1 MLDWWA
7 MTGVDLGDAR
17 QILRAAPAPDAAPPR
32 APAAVRAQPAAA
44 SQAAG
49 VEDARAAASSANSL
63 SELRA
68 IIESFDGCAL
78 KKTARNTV
86 FADGVEDA
94 EVMLVGEAPGK
105 DEDEIG
111 KPFVGRSGQLMD
123 RMFAAIGLSRATNLF
138 ISNIIFWRPPG
149 NRPPTQ
155 GEIAACMPFIKRAIE
170 LKKPK
175 LLVLIGGMSAQT
187 LLGRDTGIM
196 RLHGKRVQYKP
207 GEDRPI
213 DAMAMLH
220 PAYLLR
226 RPQDKRMAWLDMLA
240 LETWAD
246 ELGVKRGARL

>member
-1 MLDWWA
+1 
-7 MTGVDLGDAR
+7 VDLGDAR
-17 QILRAAPAPDAAPPR
+17 QIMRAASAAPAPPPRAAPAARAKPVVPP
-32 APAAVRAQPAAA
+32 
-44 SQAAG
+44 QATG
-49 VEDARAAASSANSL
+49 VEDARAAAASAKTL
-63 SELRA
+63 GELRA
-68 IIESFDGCAL
+68 MVEAFDGCSL

-123 RMFAAIGLSRATNLF
+123 RMFAAIGLSRATNIF

-155 GEIAACMPFIKRAIE
+155 GEIAACMPFIRRAIE

-175 LLVLIGGMSAQT
+175 LLVMIGGMSAQT
-187 LLGRDTGIM
+187 LLGKDTGIM
-196 RLHGKRVQYKP
+196 RLHGKRVAYKP
-207 GEDRPI
+207 DETTAI

-226 RPQDKRMAWLDMLA
+226 RPQDKRMAWTDMLA
-240 LETWAD
+240 LEAWLD
-246 ELGVKRGARL
+246 ELGVKRGARP